1 MCFFAKKI
9 AALKSKIALNHGGV
23 ILNILLFNRFFK
35 LSEKAVLK
43 SGIKC
48 FLYYRSCIL
57 QPEKCAVND
66 ILKKSSNIF

>member
-1 MCFFAKKI
+1 MYFFAKKI

-43 SGIKC
+43 SGIKMLPLLSY
-48 FLYYRSCIL
+48 LYSTT
-57 QPEKCAVND
+57 
-66 ILKKSSNIF
+66 